1 MYVQKTPWVVTLW
14 SPCEEAA
21 NTRGRQEERREFQ
34 SCWKTTSSVKLE
46 AADLQ
51 TTCWK
56 NRLRPSLARSS
67 QCFATYRLKLNWCCS
82 VSLWN
87 NKLTPECVLETPREQ
102 SQETPPILLSVFILS
117 EKTQQHEPPCSPET
131 CSPNTCSPD
140 TCSPETGSPDTCSP
154 EMGSPECV
162 RIHLSVFNILKI
174 IQSTTCW
181 ATNLSG
187 WISWRFKSFG
197 CKHDNK

>member
-87 NKLTPECVLETPREQ
+87 NKLTPECEGERVCWRPRG
-102 SQETPPILLSVFILS
+102 SSHRKHPRFCSV
-117 EKTQQHEPPCSPET
+117 CSSCLRKHSDMNPHAHLT
-131 CSPNTCSPD
+131 HAHLTRAHL
-140 TCSPETGSPDTCSP
+140 THAYLG
-154 EMGSPECV
+154 
-162 RIHLSVFNILKI
+162 RAHLRRAHLRRAHLSVWE
-174 IQSTTCW
+174 S
-181 ATNLSG
+181 
-187 WISWRFKSFG
+187 ISLCLIS
-197 CKHDNK
+197 

>member
-67 QCFATYRLKLNWCCS
+67 QCFATYRLKLKWCCS

-87 NKLTPECVLETPREQ
+87 NKLTPECVGDPEGAVTGNTPDSAQCVHPVWENTATW
-102 SQETPPILLSVFILS
+102 TPMLTWDVLTWHMLTWDMLTWEGLTWDGLSWVCENPSL
-117 EKTQQHEPPCSPET
+117 
-131 CSPNTCSPD
+131 
-140 TCSPETGSPDTCSP
+140 
-154 EMGSPECV
+154 CV
-162 RIHLSVFNILKI
+162 
-174 IQSTTCW
+174 
-181 ATNLSG
+181 
-187 WISWRFKSFG
+187 
-197 CKHDNK
+197 